1 MASDAPG
8 GPPLR
13 AMMKF
18 WPGAAVP
25 ALPVGAIAAGGAAF
39 DWVVELPAALTPG
52 DAAADLLALLSGA
65 EAAPLPSVR
74 RVRDHAD
81 HAPDDL
87 PLCPPLSLW
96 RARDGWLLVHT
107 ATRESWR
114 NFCATFL
121 NRSAYRDVAPE
132 CAWSDAEINRLATII
147 LDTHKADDMV
157 GTCLTYQVPAAAV
170 PGWHDRDRGGE
181 GRALAERLAWA
192 ALGPPCPAT
201 EERDAR

>member
-1 MASDAPG
+1 MAIDAPG

-25 ALPVGAIAAGGAAF
+25 ALPAGATAPVGEAF
-39 DWVVELPAALTPG
+39 DREVVLPGGLAPG
-52 DAAADLLALLSGA
+52 DAAAALLALVSGA
-65 EAAPLPSVR
+65 AVACLPSVQR
-74 RVRDHAD
+74 ARDHAD
-81 HAPDDL
+81 HAPDHL
-87 PLCPPLSLW
+87 PLCLPLSLW

-147 LDTHKADDMV
+147 LDTHKADDAV
-157 GTCLTYQVPAAAV
+157 GTCLTYQVPAAVV
-170 PGWHDRDRGGE
+170 PGWHDRDRGVA

-192 ALGPPCPAT
+192 ALGPSCPAT